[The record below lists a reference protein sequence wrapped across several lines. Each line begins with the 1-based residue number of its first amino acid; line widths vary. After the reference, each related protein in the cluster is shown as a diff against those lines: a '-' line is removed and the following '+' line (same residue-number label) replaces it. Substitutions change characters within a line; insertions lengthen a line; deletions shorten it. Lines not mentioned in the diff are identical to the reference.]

1 MTKDRS
7 NQSSGSNGDFSLP
20 REKILRGRKNF
31 QRLFEGDV
39 QVFRRKHVG
48 VRYHLTDD
56 SSSGCLMGFIVKKSL
71 GDAHKRN
78 NMKRLL
84 REAYRL
90 HQHILSDPLQRIQ
103 RTLHGAFMAHTVDAT
118 FAEVEQDV
126 TSLLAQVRNQL
137 PTTSP
142 DHS

>member
-7 NQSSGSNGDFSLP
+7 NQSSASNGDFSLP
-20 REKILRGRKNF
+20 RGKILRGRKNF

-39 QVFRRKHVG
+39 RILRKKHVG
-48 VRYHLTDD
+48 LRYHLTDD
-56 SSSGCLMGFIVKKSL
+56 PSSGCLLGFIVKKSL

-78 NMKRLL
+78 HMKRLL

-90 HQHILSDPLQRIQ
+90 HQHILTDPLQRIQ
-103 RTLHGAFMAHTVDAT
+103 RTLHGAFMAHTVDAS
-118 FAEVEQDV
+118 FAEVEHDV
-126 TSLLAQVRNQL
+126 TSLLAQVRDQL